1 MTFFVASLSRLRSL
15 SVLHAVAFNA
25 PLFSVQHAVERPSRE
40 RTTCKDAYGSDSG
53 ANHESLALDISP
65 LFAVAIARCA
75 FSCSVESC
83 CCTGTFAA
91 VASWNALAMLVATT
105 SFQNCWIGAR
115 RQTSFRLESA
125 QGDKPLSMEWAQG
138 DKPLFDAIV
147 AAYARG
153 GRARRFRRPTAI
165 VVRIFRLRH
174 GGVACT
180 RQPKKRYTI
189 ARKVQED
196 SQIRRATKDVAK
208 RKTREGNSARIATA
222 SGANRDSS
230 L

>member
-1 MTFFVASLSRLRSL
+1 
-15 SVLHAVAFNA
+15 
-25 PLFSVQHAVERPSRE
+25 VQHAVERPSRE
-40 RTTCKDAYGSDSG
+40 RTTCNDAYGSDSG

-75 FSCSVESC
+75 FSCSVGSC

-115 RQTSFRLESA
+115 RQTSFDWNR
-125 QGDKPLSMEWAQG
+125 
-138 DKPLFDAIV
+138 
-147 AAYARG
+147 
-153 GRARRFRRPTAI
+153 
-165 VVRIFRLRH
+165 
-174 GGVACT
+174 
-180 RQPKKRYTI
+180 
-189 ARKVQED
+189 RKVTNLFSTRSQQRTLAAAGPEGSD
-196 SQIRRATKDVAK
+196 VQRHSQIRRATKDVAK

-230 L
+230 LQTR